1 MIIVAILLLPLTG
14 RLIHLYY
21 TQGVALGWELLGFQP
36 VRYTLSIICLHPT
49 TNIPSDGFC
58 WVFCTSIN
66 EHSAEWFGKVVC
78 VNNGLK
84 AQWLP

>member
-49 TNIPSDGFC
+49 TNIPP
-58 WVFCTSIN
+58 
-66 EHSAEWFGKVVC
+66 
-78 VNNGLK
+78 NGLDICLCQQRAESPMASI
-84 AQWLP
+84 AQGNALGKRYLGGCAL